1 MGMRSSSGFSLD
13 PDKSSLSPKSPNPT
27 EPRSSPGRLRYGR
40 LAPQVVKLG
49 TITPD
54 GAATPRLGGG
64 TGHTYSTQI
73 WVERISQRWVYFILG
88 QNEIGCVWI
97 CKTIVTITKFYL
109 IMTYS
114 IILAVI
120 LLYPFCHCF
129 AVLVS
134 NASTTSWC
142 AAHATV
148 QQLTA
153 LFMSSMSSLSL
164 FG

>member
-1 MGMRSSSGFSLD
+1 MGMGSSSGFSLD

-27 EPRSSPGRLRYGR
+27 EPRRAGRLRYGS

-54 GAATPRLGGG
+54 GAATNRDEPGG
-64 TGHTYSTQI
+64 TGRTYSTQI

-114 IILAVI
+114 II
-120 LLYPFCHCF
+120 
-129 AVLVS
+129 
-134 NASTTSWC
+134 
-142 AAHATV
+142 
-148 QQLTA
+148 
-153 LFMSSMSSLSL
+153 
-164 FG
+164 